1 MALASVISLAD
12 MAEREGHKAVAVL
25 QTQPAY
31 VVADENTNP
40 MQEQNIQEL
49 RRAGKEEIRHTS
61 ASYGVQMR
69 NHYISGS
76 R

>member
-1 MALASVISLAD
+1 MVGV
-12 MAEREGHKAVAVL
+12 AEREGHKVTAAL
-25 QTQPAY
+25 QLQPAY
-31 VVADENTNP
+31 SVTDENQNRL
-40 MQEQNIQEL
+40 QEQGIEEL

-69 NHYISGS
+69 EHYVSGT